1 MTDKRP
7 GLNPKR
13 LVALMQEAVARLKL
27 DLSGAVTLTE
37 AASGAYVV
45 TPILAAMAG
54 ADQVFAFSRTTIYGG
69 FEEIRAN
76 TQRLA
81 KLAGVEPRLK
91 IIKQK
96 TREIVSQA
104 DIITNSGHVRPI
116 NAEMISWM
124 KPGAVIPL
132 MYEAWEFRDADL
144 DLAAC
149 RKHGIRVA
157 GTNERHPAVDV
168 FRALGDVA
176 LKLLLDMGVAP
187 SYSRALV
194 LCDNDFAPFI
204 ERGLTGAGSNVTI
217 VESLHHAPSDRPFDA
232 VIVALKP
239 QADPVITGVEAEVI
253 ARRWPGAP
261 LGQIWGDVDRG
272 ALQAAGVA
280 TWPMLPPASGHMG
293 VLPSHVGPE
302 PVVRLQCGG
311 LKVGEV
317 LLRSANETAGSDMEF
332 LDKLEPSDITRA

>member
-1 MTDKRP
+1 MIDERP

-13 LVALMQEAVARLKL
+13 LVGLMHSAIARCRL
-27 DLSGAVTLTE
+27 DLSGAVALTE
-37 AASGAYVV
+37 AASGAYAV
-45 TPILAAMAG
+45 TPVLAAMAG
-54 ADQVFAFSRTTIYGG
+54 ADRVFAISRTTKYGA
-69 FEEIRAN
+69 FEEISAD
-76 TQRLA
+76 TQQLA
-81 KLAGVEPRLK
+81 KLAGVASRLE
-91 IIKQK
+91 IIAQK
-96 TREIVSQA
+96 TREVVSQS
-104 DIITNSGHVRPI
+104 DVITNSGHVRPI

-149 RKHGIRVA
+149 HKRGIRVA

-168 FRALGDVA
+168 FRFLGDMS

-187 SYSRALV
+187 SYSRLLV

-204 ERGLTGAGSNVTI
+204 ERGLTGAGANVTT
-217 VESLHHAPSDRPFDA
+217 VEALHLAPSDGTFDA

-239 QADPVITGVEAEVI
+239 QAHPVITGADATVI
-253 ARRWPGAP
+253 ARRWPGAA
-261 LGQIWGDVDRG
+261 LGQFWGDVDRG
-272 ALQAAGVA
+272 ALDTAGVSS
-280 TWPMLPPASGHMG
+280 WPASPPAPGHMA
-293 VLPSHVGPE
+293 VLPSDVGPE

-317 LLRSANETAGSDMEF
+317 LLRSANENVGADMEF
-332 LDKLEPSDITRA
+332 LDVI

>member
-1 MTDKRP
+1 MTDERP

-13 LVALMQEAVARLKL
+13 LVALMHEAIARLRL
-27 DLSGAVTLTE
+27 DLSGAVVFTE
-37 AASGAYVV
+37 AASGAYAV
-45 TPILAAMAG
+45 TPVLAAMAG
-54 ADQVFAFSRTTIYGG
+54 ADRVFAVSRTTKHGS
-69 FEEIRAN
+69 FEEISADTR
-76 TQRLA
+76 RLA
-81 KLAGVEPRLK
+81 TLAGVAPRLE
-91 IIKQK
+91 IIAQK
-96 TREIVSQA
+96 TREIVSRA

-149 RKHGIRVA
+149 HQHGIRVA

-168 FRALGDVA
+168 FRFLGDMS

-187 SYSRALV
+187 SYSRVLV

-204 ERGLTGAGSNVTI
+204 ERGLTGAGANVTP
-217 VESLHHAPSDRPFDA
+217 VEALHLAPSDGTFDA

-239 QADPVITGVEAEVI
+239 QAAPVITGADAAVI
-253 ARRWPGAP
+253 ARRWPGAA
-261 LGQIWGDVDRG
+261 LGQFWGDVDRG
-272 ALQAAGVA
+272 ALEMAGVS
-280 TWPMLPPASGHMG
+280 TWPASPPAPGHMG
-293 VLPSHVGPE
+293 VLPSDVGPE

-311 LKVGEV
+311 LKVGEA
-317 LLRSANETAGSDMEF
+317 LLRSAGGDLGADMEF
-332 LDKLEPSDITRA
+332 LDVL